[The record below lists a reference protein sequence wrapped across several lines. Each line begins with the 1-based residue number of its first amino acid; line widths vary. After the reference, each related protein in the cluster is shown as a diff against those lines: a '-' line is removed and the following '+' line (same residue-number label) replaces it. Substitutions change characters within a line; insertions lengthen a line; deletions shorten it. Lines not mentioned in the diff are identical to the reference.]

1 MKTYMY
7 QNSDAQ
13 GTHNIDHFNIVIPF
27 KKRLC
32 YANISMKV
40 THLFYV

>member
-13 GTHNIDHFNIVIPF
+13 GTCTHNIDHFNIM
-27 KKRLC
+27 L
-32 YANISMKV
+32 Y
-40 THLFYV
+40 HLKNVYVMQIFQ

>member
-13 GTHNIDHFNIVIPF
+13 GTHNIDHFNIM
-27 KKRLC
+27 L
-32 YANISMKV
+32 Y
-40 THLFYV
+40 HLKNVYVMQIFQ

>member
-13 GTHNIDHFNIVIPF
+13 GTNYIDHFNIM
-27 KKRLC
+27 L
-32 YANISMKV
+32 Y
-40 THLFYV
+40 HLKNVYVMQIFQ